1 MGANCQAG
9 ISFPPSNPPSVMR
22 GLRWFVGWLLLGVI
36 AWAQDTPYRLPDV
49 YALRGAKIVSNTAPP
64 IENGVL
70 VVRNGVIAAIG
81 GSDTPIPADA
91 EVIDASGHTVYPG
104 FIDAFTSLGMP
115 AQANDPAYASYERG
129 NTHPN
134 AQIRPERQATVLMQ
148 PDSAQLTRW
157 RRAGFVAAHIAPPH
171 GIMSGQSAV
180 ISVGTGAPAA
190 LVIAPQVGVVLNLRG
205 RGGFEGGG
213 GYPSSLMGAIALV
226 RQTLYDAQH
235 QMQVW
240 EAYLRDPTGKPRPA
254 MNRALE
260 ALQPVLKRE
269 TPLLAIAN
277 SAEDIR
283 RVLRIADEFNLRVV
297 IVGGQEAAKVAAD
310 LKKRDIPVLL
320 TLEMPEPLRSYDP
333 LNPPTLTSLRNRALA
348 YQNAAILH
356 EHGVRFAVTTEGLGD
371 PERLLRNLRTAIANG
386 LPKEAAL
393 RALTLTPAELM
404 GLQNRFGDLA
414 VGKTAS
420 FVVVRGELFEPR
432 ARIEF
437 VFADGKRFKVSD
449 AQQTASAPATPP
461 FRRPRA
467 WDAENTGSLLEASC
481 CFHHAHGSTLT
492 HMQSHDH
499 EAHAC
504 EDACTDHLTAG
515 VPPRQD
521 APREQSSQPPAERTE
536 QAGASDETPTLPR
549 VKLTPLMP
557 PPADEHNTWLIR
569 NATVWTMAHDKPL
582 PSTDV
587 LVVDGRIAA
596 VGKNLTAPP
605 NARIIDGTGKHLTP
619 GLLDCHSHTAITGG
633 VNEGTNVCT
642 AEVRIQDVINP
653 DDVNIY
659 RQLAGGLTGALMLH
673 GSANVI
679 GGQSI
684 TVKWRWGKPA
694 DEMIFKEAPTGIK
707 FALGENVKRS
717 NFRTGG
723 PTRYPAS
730 RMGVEQVIRDRF
742 LAALDYK
749 RHWDEYRQGKRPLP
763 PQRDLQLDALVE
775 ILEGKRLIH
784 CHSYRQD
791 EILMLLRVCEEFGV
805 RVGTLQHVL
814 EGYKVAN
821 EIARHGAGASSFSDW
836 WAYKVEVYDAIPHN
850 GAIMWERGVVVTFN
864 SDSNELARRMNTE
877 ATKAVKY
884 GGVPEVEALKFV
896 TLNVAKQ
903 LGIDRYVG
911 SIEVGKHADLALWS
925 DHPLSG
931 YAVCEKTFVDGVLYF
946 DRERD
951 RAWREELEKE
961 RQEYLKGL
969 RAESVFD
976 ERRREREESTPRET
990 PPTGAPVRFAGTWR
1004 GTITGGDPL
1013 PPEGVPFTLRIRQ
1026 EGNQLR
1032 GALETPLGTQEFS
1045 IAAPDGETLTLTLE
1059 AGGMSFTVNATVSG
1073 DRLTGTLNAMG
1084 LSFTI
1089 EAQRVPE
1096 SAL

>member
-1 MGANCQAG
+1 
-9 ISFPPSNPPSVMR
+9 MR
-22 GLRWFVGWLLLGVI
+22 TLLSLVGWLVLGVFV
-36 AWAQDTPYRLPDV
+36 WAQDTPYRLPEV
-49 YALRGAKIVSNTAPP
+49 YALRGATIVSNTAPP

-70 VVRNGVIAAIG
+70 VVRNGVIVAIG
-81 GSDTPIPADA
+81 GSETPIPADA

-104 FIDAFTSLGMP
+104 FIDAFASLGMP
-115 AQANDPAYASYERG
+115 AQPNDPAYASYERG

-148 PDSAQLTRW
+148 PDSAQLARW

-180 ISVGTGAPAA
+180 ISTGTGTPAE
-190 LVIAPQVGVVLNLRG
+190 LVIVPQIGVVLNLRG
-205 RGGFEGGG
+205 RGAFEGGG

-226 RQTLYDAQH
+226 RQTFYDAQH

-240 EAYLRDPTGKPRPA
+240 DAYLRDPAGKPRPA

-260 ALQPVLKRE
+260 ALQPVLRRE
-269 TPLLAIAN
+269 MPVLALAN
-277 SAEDIR
+277 NAEDIR
-283 RVLRIADEFNLRVV
+283 RVLRIADEFNLRVI
-297 IVGGQEAAKVAAD
+297 IVGGLEAAKVAD
-310 LKKRDIPVLL
+310 ELKRRDIPVLL
-320 TLEMPEPLRSYDP
+320 SLEMPEPLRSYDP
-333 LNPPTLTSLRNRALA
+333 LSPPTLTSLRNRALA

-356 EHGVRFAVTTEGLGD
+356 ERGVRFAFTTEGLGD
-371 PERLLRNLRTAIANG
+371 PERLLRNIRTAIANG
-386 LPKEAAL
+386 LPKDAAL
-393 RALTLTPAELM
+393 RALTLTPAEIL
-404 GLQNRFGDLA
+404 GVQNRFGDLA

-437 VFADGKRFKVSD
+437 VFADGKRFKVSE
-449 AQQTASAPATPP
+449 ALQTASAPATPA
-461 FRRPRA
+461 FRRPRD
-467 WDAENTGSLLEASC
+467 WDAENTASLLEASC

-492 HMQSHDH
+492 HMHSHDH

-504 EDACTDHLTAG
+504 DAECTDHLTAG

-521 APREQSSQPPAERTE
+521 APREQPTQPSEQRTE
-536 QAGASDETPTLPR
+536 PASASDETPTLPR
-549 VKLTPLMP
+549 VKLTPIMP

-569 NATVWTMAHDKPL
+569 NATVWTMVHDKPL
-582 PSTDV
+582 PNTDV

-596 VGKNLTAPP
+596 VGRNLTAPP
-605 NARIIDGTGKHLTP
+605 NARIVDATGKHLTP
-619 GLLDCHSHTAITGG
+619 GLMDCHSHTAISGG

-653 DDVNIY
+653 EDVNIY
-659 RQLAGGLTGALMLH
+659 RQLAGGVTSALILH

-684 TVKWRWGKPA
+684 VVKWRWGKTA
-694 DEMIFKEAPTGIK
+694 DEMIFKEAPAGIK

-730 RMGVEQVIRDRF
+730 RMGVEQVIRERF

-763 PQRDLQLDALVE
+763 PRRDLQLDALVE

-836 WAYKVEVYDAIPHN
+836 WAYKIEVYDAIPYN
-850 GAIMWERGVVVTFN
+850 GAIMWERGVVVSFN
-864 SDSNELARRMNTE
+864 SDSNELARRLNTE
-877 ATKAVKY
+877 AAKAVKY

-903 LGIDRYVG
+903 LGVERYVG

-951 RAWREELEKE
+951 RAWREELERE

-976 ERRREREESTPRET
+976 ERKREEPSERAPAE
-990 PPTGAPVRFAGTWR
+990 PQHSAPTRFAGTWR

-1032 GALETPLGTQEFS
+1032 GTLETALGTQEFS
-1045 IAAPDGETLTLTLE
+1045 IAAPDGDTLTITLE
-1059 AGGMSFTVNATVSG
+1059 VGGMSATVNATVTG
-1073 DRLTGTLNAMG
+1073 DRLTGTISVMG

-1089 EAQRVPE
+1089 EAQRIPDSV
-1096 SAL
+1096 ATQARRH

>member
-1 MGANCQAG
+1 MNVLPDMKRLFLLA
-9 ISFPPSNPPSVMR
+9 
-22 GLRWFVGWLLLGVI
+22 GWLTLFVF
-36 AWAQDTPYRLPDV
+36 ARAQDTPYRLPDV

-64 IENGVL
+64 IENGVI
-70 VVRNGVIAAIG
+70 VVRDGVIAALG
-81 GSDTPIPADA
+81 DSNTPIPADA
-91 EVIDASGHTVYPG
+91 EVIDATGHTVYPG
-104 FIDAFTSLGMP
+104 FIDAFSSLGMP

-148 PDSAQLTRW
+148 PDSGQLSRW
-157 RRAGFVAAHIAPPH
+157 RRAGFVAAHLAPPH
-171 GIMSGQSAV
+171 GIISGQSAV
-180 ISVGTGAPAA
+180 ISLSTGFAA
-190 LVIAPQVGVVLNLRG
+190 TLVVVPQTGVVMNLRG
-205 RGGFEGGG
+205 RGAFEGGG

-226 RQTLYDAQH
+226 RQTLYDAQY
-235 QMQVW
+235 QQQVW
-240 EAYLRDPTGKPRPA
+240 QAYLRDPNGKPRPA

-260 ALQPVLKRE
+260 ALQPVLERKL
-269 TPLLAIAN
+269 PLLAIAN
-277 SAEDIR
+277 NAEDIR
-283 RVLRIADEFNLRVV
+283 RVLRIADEFNLKVV
-297 IVGGQEAAKVAAD
+297 IVGGLEAAKVAD
-310 LKKRDIPVLL
+310 ELERRDVPVLL
-320 TLEMPEPLRSYDP
+320 SMEMPEPLRSYDP
-333 LNPPTLTSLRNRALA
+333 LSPPTLTSLRNRALA

-356 EHGVRFAVTTEGLGD
+356 EKGVRFAFTTEGLGD
-371 PERLLRNLRTAIANG
+371 PERLLRNIRTAIANG

-393 RALTLTPAELM
+393 RALTLTPAELF
-404 GLQNRFGDLA
+404 GIQDKFGDLA

-420 FVVVRGELFEPR
+420 FVVVRGEIFEPR
-432 ARIEF
+432 ARIEL
-437 VFADGKRFKVSD
+437 VFADGKRFKISD
-449 AQQTASAPATPP
+449 SPQTAATPTPP
-461 FRRPRA
+461 FRRPRD
-467 WDAENTGSLLEASC
+467 WDAENTSSLLEASC
-481 CFHHAHGSTLT
+481 CFHHAHGSTLN

-504 EDACTDHLTAG
+504 EETCTELLTAG

-521 APREQSSQPPAERTE
+521 TPREAGVQQGEQPQERGG
-536 QAGASDETPTLPR
+536 QGGASDDSPVLPR
-549 VKLTPLMP
+549 VKLMPLMP

-569 NATVWTMAHDKPL
+569 NATVWTMVHDRPL
-582 PSTDV
+582 PNTDV
-587 LVVDGRIAA
+587 LVVDGKIAA

-619 GLLDCHSHTAITGG
+619 GLMDCHSHTAISGG

-653 DDVNIY
+653 EDVNIY
-659 RQLAGGLTGALMLH
+659 RQLAGGVTAALMLH

-684 TVKWRWGKPA
+684 TVKWRWGKTA
-694 DEMIFKEAPTGIK
+694 EAMVFKEAPAGIK

-717 NFRTGG
+717 NFRATG
-723 PTRYPAS
+723 PQRYPAS
-730 RMGVEQVIRDRF
+730 RMGVEQVIRERF

-749 RHWDEYRQGKRPLP
+749 RHWEEYRAGKRPLP

-836 WAYKVEVYDAIPHN
+836 WAYKIEVYDAIPYN
-850 GAIMWERGVVVTFN
+850 GAIMWERGVVVSFN
-864 SDSNELARRMNTE
+864 SDSNELARRLNTE
-877 ATKAVKY
+877 AAKAVKY
-884 GGVPEVEALKFV
+884 GGLPEVEALKFV

-903 LGIDRYVG
+903 LGVDKYVG

-969 RAESVFD
+969 RAESVLD
-976 ERRREREESTPRET
+976 ERREQSTETPRGEGT
-990 PPTGAPVRFAGTWR
+990 PNYAGVWQ

-1026 EGNQLR
+1026 EGGRLI
-1032 GALETPLGTQEFS
+1032 GTLETLLGSQEFS
-1045 IAAPDGETLTLTLE
+1045 IPAPNGDSLTFTIE
-1059 AGGMSFTVNATVSG
+1059 AGGVNITVNAMISG
-1073 DRLTGTLNAMG
+1073 DRLSGTINAMG
-1084 LSFTI
+1084 VAFTI
-1089 EAQRVPE
+1089 EGRRVPNV
-1096 SAL
+1096 